1 MRKTIVLHIRKKGL
15 ISLLLA
21 IKKVVN
27 ANGKGYIS
35 TPFKL
40 ITSKD

>member
-1 MRKTIVLHIRKKGL
+1 MHKTIVLHIIKKGL

-21 IKKVVN
+21 ITKVVN

-35 TPFKL
+35 TPLKL